1 MTASTILLALIIL
14 ASVLW
19 AVFWAVFFGGQLPQ
33 PFHSRNCQGKGW
45 RKAYPSASKQEIREF
60 LTVFVDAFAFSNK
73 ERLKLNPNDS
83 IFHIYR
89 TLYPSKWTPDGLE
102 LETLA
107 TNIESRYGLQLGV
120 IWHEQLTLGELFANV
135 RQVSRQ

>member
-1 MTASTILLALIIL
+1 MTVSTVFVVLIVL
-14 ASVLW
+14 ASVL
-19 AVFWAVFFGGQLPQ
+19 WAVFFGGQLPQ

-45 RKAYPSASKQEIREF
+45 RKAFPSASKQEIREF
-60 LTVFVDAFAFSNK
+60 LTVFVEAFAFSNK

-83 IFHIYR
+83 IFLVYR

-107 TNIESRYGLQLGV
+107 ANIESKYGLQFRV

-135 RQVSRQ
+135 RQSSRQ